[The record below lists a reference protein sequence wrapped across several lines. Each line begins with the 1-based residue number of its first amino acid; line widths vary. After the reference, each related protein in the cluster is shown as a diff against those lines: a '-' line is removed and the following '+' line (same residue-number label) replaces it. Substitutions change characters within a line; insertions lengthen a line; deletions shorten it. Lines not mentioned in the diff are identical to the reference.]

1 MAATTVNSTTTTTSP
16 SASATP
22 NLFARFERSLSQLNL
37 GGKRKST
44 SITPQDYPGK
54 TGNSPTTPITSS
66 SSSSTPTPSPSH
78 QKSHARNLSA
88 SATVTDG
95 SPPPLPQRNI
105 PRKSLPTSPISN
117 SQVSDLDASMMTAI
131 GGLPTNSNNLG
142 GAKRKNK
149 NNRIKANSD
158 PKMSSDLM
166 LQMES
171 SQYPPPLPP
180 RTNFHEDGVFGQ
192 FVTNKDS
199 NDTHGDGRS
208 LPNSLATQMNYP
220 VISTSVTVRDGVP
233 PPNYNFHAH
242 HAHQNSSDSNCN
254 VTDGVTRS
262 KVRVQMLIF
271 FFCATLNQFFFLEKQ
286 ERFKEQHRT
295 ITAWNTSTS
304 LSRCKQHISDKHRA
318 VSHHVV

>member
-1 MAATTVNSTTTTTSP
+1 MNSTTATISP
-16 SASATP
+16 SAPSP

-44 SITPQDYPGK
+44 SITPQDFSGK
-54 TGNSPTTPITSS
+54 IGNSPTTPLTSS

-78 QKSHARNLSA
+78 QKSHSRNLSA
-88 SATVTDG
+88 SATVSDG

-105 PRKSLPTSPISN
+105 PRKSLPTSPMSN
-117 SQVSDLDASMMTAI
+117 SQVSDLDASMMTAS
-131 GGLPTNSNNLG
+131 GGIPASSNIG
-142 GAKRKNK
+142 GAKRKSK
-149 NNRIKANSD
+149 TNRVKANSD

-208 LPNSLATQMNYP
+208 LPNSLATQMNFP
-220 VISTSVTVRDGVP
+220 VISTSVTVRDGIP
-233 PPNYNFHAH
+233 PPNYNFNHR
-242 HAHQNSSDSNCN
+242 HQNSSDSNCN
-254 VTDGVTRS
+254 VTDGVV
-262 KVRVQMLIF
+262 KVDFHYFSL
-271 FFCATLNQFFFLEKQ
+271 
-286 ERFKEQHRT
+286 RFR
-295 ITAWNTSTS
+295 
-304 LSRCKQHISDKHRA
+304 
-318 VSHHVV
+318 